1 MKRIL
6 FIMLTCVAVALSI
19 AAQDMGSEKD
29 GDSINSKVFVNNNQD
44 RVEVVDNQGSNAE
57 SDSVYIFLIAILVI
71 SVISMIISISTYLQ
85 KHKKMKENNTSTNS
99 NIESQIADMQ
109 RQLSQMKA
117 LIEDML
123 VKQSNLLG
131 EFVARLGTV
140 QQTLTSAQ
148 GNSPLNQPTI
158 QPTNSDRV
166 EGNRTRQKTHLASS
180 NKGNSAVYVQTIFV
194 RPSIEGTT
202 IVLTPVSETYADRA
216 TFIVESFGN
225 KGTYI
230 FNKAAKDSVI
240 NYLDTMLT
248 PYSTCSLETKGNV
261 TSIETKKEGI
271 VEKVGDKWHVT
282 EKVQVIIS

>member
-6 FIMLTCVAVALSI
+6 FIILTCVAVALSI
-19 AAQDMGSEKD
+19 AAQDVDSEKD
-29 GDSINSKVFVNNNQD
+29 GDSINSKVLVNNNQD
-44 RVEVVDNQGSNAE
+44 GVEVVDNQEPNAE
-57 SDSVYIFLIAILVI
+57 SDSAFIILIAILVI
-71 SVISMIISISTYLQ
+71 SVISLIISTSTYLQ
-85 KHKKMKENNTSTNS
+85 NHKRMKENNTSTNS

-109 RQLSQMKA
+109 QQLFQMKK
-117 LIEDML
+117 LLEDML

-131 EFVARLGTV
+131 EFVAKLGTV
-140 QQTLTSAQ
+140 QQTPAEAQ
-148 GNSPLNQPTI
+148 STSPLNQPTI
-158 QPTNSDRV
+158 QTLNSDRV
-166 EGNRTRQKTHLASS
+166 EGNRTRQKTHLASN
-180 NKGNSAVYVQTIFV
+180 NKGKPAVHGQTIYV

-230 FNKAAKDSVI
+230 FNKAVKDSVI

-261 TSIETKKEGI
+261 TSIETKKEG
-271 VEKVGDKWHVT
+271 VVGRGGDKGHVT
-282 EKVQVIIS
+282 DKFQGIIS